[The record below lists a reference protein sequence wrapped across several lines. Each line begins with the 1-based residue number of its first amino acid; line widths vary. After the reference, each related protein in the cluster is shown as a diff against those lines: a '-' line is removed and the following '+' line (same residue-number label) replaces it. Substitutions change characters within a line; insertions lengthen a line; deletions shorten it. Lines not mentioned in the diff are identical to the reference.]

1 METKKILIVGDSFS
15 SPQLAGKNGWPNLLE
30 KQFVITNLSQ
40 PGIGEYKI
48 LQKLKTQNLS
58 QFDLVII
65 SHTSENRLH
74 CESNPLYPQSHLYHS
89 SDIIFAD
96 AESKKDQLSIANTIV
111 DYFKIIFDPEYY
123 RFIHYSCCQEI
134 DKLTSATSVIH
145 MTNFQWNHL
154 YPFKNLL
161 NFYEVWRRYPGEE
174 VHYSY
179 EGNQIVFNTLLEKI
193 NKIS

>member
-1 METKKILIVGDSFS
+1 VEIKKILLVGDSFS
-15 SPQLAGKNGWPNLLE
+15 SLQLAGKNGWAKLLAE
-30 KQFVITNLSQ
+30 RFEVTNLSQ

-58 QFDLVII
+58 DFDLILI

-74 CESNPLYPQSHLYHS
+74 CQSNPLYPSTHLYHS

-96 AESKKDQLSIANTIV
+96 AESKKPQLNIANSIV

-123 RFIHYSCCQEI
+123 QFIHFCCCQEI
-134 DKLTSATSVIH
+134 DKLTSASPVIH

-154 YPFKNLL
+154 YAFKNLL
-161 NFYEVWRRYPGEE
+161 NFYETWRRHPGNEN
-174 VHYSY
+174 HYSN
-179 EGNQIVFNTLLEKI
+179 EGNLIVFNTLLEKI
-193 NKIS
+193 NKIV